1 MNSGS
6 TLTTEDSTP
15 PEVTRRGAR
24 VIDYLKG
31 RANEAGAL
39 TALVLLW
46 ATFAILS
53 PGFRTFDNLIT
64 VGRQVS
70 LLAIVGVGVTF
81 VIITAGID
89 LAVGS
94 MVALSG
100 VVMVKLVT
108 ERGVPAVPSV
118 LITIALLG
126 CIGAFV
132 GASVSLGG
140 LQPFVVTLAV
150 FASARGLA
158 AVATGGSVVLL
169 SNPTVLRLGTGYVG
183 NVPIPIIIAVVAL
196 ATGHI
201 ILTRTRYGRYVYAI
215 GGNEEAARVSGVPVR
230 RIKTSV
236 YVLSACMSA
245 LAGVVLAG
253 RLHAGDPLAGTG
265 LELDVIA
272 AVVIGGTSLFGGVG
286 NMRGTLIGVLIIG
299 VISNGL
305 TILNVQTFWQD
316 VVKGVVIFLAMS
328 VDAYLRKHS
337 KARLA

>member
-1 MNSGS
+1 MS
-6 TLTTEDSTP
+6 TATTVP
-15 PEVTRRGAR
+15 PQSAAASEPPSRRGRLADQFR
-24 VIDYLKG
+24 S
-31 RANEAGAL
+31 RANEMGAL
-39 TALVLLW
+39 TALVLLV
-46 ATFAILS
+46 ATFAALA
-53 PGFRTFDNLIT
+53 PGFRTVDNMIT
-64 VGRQVS
+64 VGRQAS

-94 MVALSG
+94 IVALSG
-100 VVMVKLVT
+100 VVMATLVT
-108 ERGVPAVPSV
+108 ERGVPPV
-118 LITIALLG
+118 LAIVLTMVLMG
-126 CIGAFV
+126 FVGAFV
-132 GASVSLGG
+132 GGSVSLGG

-158 AVATGGSVVLL
+158 AVATGGSVVLV
-169 SNPTVLRLGTGYVG
+169 SNETILMLGTGYVG
-183 NVPIPIIIAVVAL
+183 PVPIPIVIAAVAL
-196 ATGHI
+196 LVGHV

-230 RIKTSV
+230 LVKTSV
-236 YVLSACMSA
+236 YVLSASLAA

-316 VVKGVVIFLAMS
+316 VAKGAVIFLAMS
-328 VDAYLRKHS
+328 VDAYLRRHG
-337 KARLA
+337 KARTA

>member
-1 MNSGS
+1 MSNS
-6 TLTTEDSTP
+6 TMPPTETP
-15 PEVTRRGAR
+15 SVVKPTRHGGPVVNYVRE
-24 VIDYLKG
+24 

-39 TALVLLW
+39 SALVLLCGM
-46 ATFAILS
+46 FAVLA

-64 VGRQVS
+64 VGRQAS
-70 LLAIVGVGVTF
+70 LLAIVGVGMTF

-89 LAVGS
+89 LSVGS
-94 MVALSG
+94 LVALSG
-100 VVMVKLVT
+100 VVMAKLVT
-108 ERGVPAVPSV
+108 EHGVPPIPAV
-118 LITIALLG
+118 LITMVVLGLLG
-126 CIGAFV
+126 MFV

-158 AVATGGSVVLL
+158 AVATGGGVVLV
-169 SNPTVLRLGTGYVG
+169 SNETVLQGGTGYIG
-183 NVPIPIIIAVVAL
+183 PIPIPIIIAAIVLVA
-196 ATGHI
+196 GHL

-230 RIKTSV
+230 LVKTSV
-236 YVLSACMSA
+236 YVLSAALCA

-286 NMRGTLIGVLIIG
+286 NMRGTLIGVFIIG

-305 TILNVQTFWQD
+305 TILNVQAFWQD
-316 VVKGVVIFLAMS
+316 VAKGVVIFLAMS
-328 VDAYLRKHS
+328 VDAYLRQHS
-337 KARLA
+337 KARTG